1 MPHNQRNS
9 LLAVLLTMLVL
20 EGCSAPKKK
29 QTPEALRKEAYEAL
43 NSKNGIPPTP
53 QEMKKAMHKFVDNMA
68 DEAIQA
74 LMREKD
80 ADSSRQQLSLKQYK
94 EKLKKQ
100 VEGKIDEFSSM
111 TQEELKQSKKNNEVV
126 ISLQEKKLKDLSAS
140 DKEKDIARETIELMK
155 FGSKCIENFIK

>member
-1 MPHNQRNS
+1 MQHNQHSS
-9 LLAVLLTMLVL
+9 LMGVLLTMLVL

-43 NSKNGIPPTP
+43 NSMNGIPPTP
-53 QEMKKAMHKFVDNMA
+53 QEMKKAMHKFVDNMS
-68 DEAIQA
+68 DEVVA